1 MRHAYQRGDLET
13 VLGYLVGNHR
23 CYPNDSIYLE
33 TIWFLAGQPKHLPP
47 NILSSINVSD
57 AEHRETLVAQVHHA
71 NSLGSNYL
79 ERLAQ
84 YIYLIP
90 TSDWEYCEEPPNG
103 KNGIES
109 ILEERKEEVNKDRIF
124 RKLQKKL

>member
-1 MRHAYQRGDLET
+1 MRHAYQRGDLAT

-23 CYPNDSIYLE
+23 CYPNDSIYRE

-47 NILSSINVSD
+47 NIPSSINVPD
-57 AEHRETLVAQVHHA
+57 AEHREILVSQVNHA
-71 NSLGSNYL
+71 NSLGSDYL

-90 TSDWEYCEEPPNG
+90 KSEWRTCKEPPSQEND
-103 KNGIES
+103 IERF
-109 ILEERKEEVNKDRIF
+109 L
-124 RKLQKKL
+124 